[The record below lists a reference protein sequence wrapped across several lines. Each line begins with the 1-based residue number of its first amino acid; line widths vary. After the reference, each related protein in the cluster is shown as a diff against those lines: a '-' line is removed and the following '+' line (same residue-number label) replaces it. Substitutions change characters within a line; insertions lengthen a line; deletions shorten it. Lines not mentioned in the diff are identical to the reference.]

1 MRHELIELVVA
12 VRFDILQEIN
22 HLEGL
27 AVARYLPSR
36 QHILRLLRET
46 HVVLV
51 HHLLMLE
58 GVLLNGDYLD
68 LIPCFLLL
76 HIIV

>member
-1 MRHELIELVVA
+1 VLSLIHLGHELVELVVA
-12 VRFDILQEIN
+12 VCLDLLQEII

-36 QHILRLLRET
+36 QHILRVLRET

-58 GVLLNGDYLD
+58 GVLLS
-68 LIPCFLLL
+68 
-76 HIIV
+76 